1 MAHYKVEEIG
11 APKLDLGEGPHW
23 DAKSQSLYFVDMF
36 QAGIYRWDYHKN
48 KTFGATVEGCTW
60 ASFIIPVKG
69 SSNQFVVGDG
79 TRFVLITWDGISDKA
94 KIVKVI
100 ADLGE
105 ADKTNRFNDGKADSK
120 GRLFAGTLKAEQC
133 GNPFEINSGKFFR
146 FDAKNGKFVEQFDKV
161 FISNGL
167 AWNDKTR
174 KFYYADTGAY
184 DVKEFDFDGNGDL
197 SNGKVFFDM
206 TGSSKEPKEAPDGM
220 TIDTEGNIYLAVF
233 HGSKVLKISPS
244 GQLVQEITI
253 PAKQVTSVA
262 FGGPN
267 LDELYVTTA
276 KIPFVEPQGPLAGAT
291 FKVTGLGA
299 RGFPMTD
306 VDL

>member
-1 MAHYKVEEIG
+1 MANYKVEEIS

-23 DAKSQSLYFVDMF
+23 DGKSQSLYFVDMF
-36 QAGIYRWDYHKN
+36 KAGVHRWDYHKN
-48 KTFGATVEGCTW
+48 KTFSASVEGCTW
-60 ASFIIPVKG
+60 VSFIIPVKG
-69 SSNQFVVGDG
+69 RSSEFVVGDG
-79 TRFVLITWDGISDKA
+79 TRLVLITWNGTSDKA

-100 ADLGE
+100 ADLGKAE
-105 ADKTNRFNDGKADSK
+105 QSNRFNDGKADSK
-120 GRLFAGTLKAEQC
+120 GRLFTGTMKAEPF

-146 FDAKNGKFVEQFDKV
+146 FDARGVKFVEQFDKV

-167 AWNDKTR
+167 AWNDKTK

-184 DVKEFDFDGNGDL
+184 DVKVFDFDDNGDL
-197 SNGKVFFDM
+197 SNRKTFYDM
-206 TGSSKEPKEAPDGM
+206 TANTTDPKEAPDGM
-220 TIDTEGNIYLAVF
+220 TIDTDGNIFLAVF

-244 GQLVQEITI
+244 GQLLQEIMV

-267 LDELYVTTA
+267 LDELFVTTA
-276 KIPFVEPQGPLAGAT
+276 GQPFLEPQGPQAGAT
-291 FKVTGLGA
+291 FKVSGLGV
-299 RGFPMTD
+299 RGFPLTD

>member
-1 MAHYKVEEIG
+1 MAHYKVEEIA

-48 KTFGATVEGCTW
+48 KTFGATVGKKCNFNQYWISLTNDCILIQTPSLEGCTW

-167 AWNDKTR
+167 AWNDKTK

-197 SNGKVFFDM
+197 SEFN
-206 TGSSKEPKEAPDGM
+206 
-220 TIDTEGNIYLAVF
+220 
-233 HGSKVLKISPS
+233 
-244 GQLVQEITI
+244 
-253 PAKQVTSVA
+253 
-262 FGGPN
+262 
-267 LDELYVTTA
+267 
-276 KIPFVEPQGPLAGAT
+276 
-291 FKVTGLGA
+291 
-299 RGFPMTD
+299 
-306 VDL
+306 